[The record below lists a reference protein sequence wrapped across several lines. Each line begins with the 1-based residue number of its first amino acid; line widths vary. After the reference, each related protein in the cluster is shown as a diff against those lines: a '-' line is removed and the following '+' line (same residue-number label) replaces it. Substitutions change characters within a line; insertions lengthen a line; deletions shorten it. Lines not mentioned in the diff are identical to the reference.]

1 MITMPNSERL
11 RIAMATFARRAQA
24 FDERSE
30 KFIGKLQV
38 IRVVGI
44 ETAEGAASDGGRCNR

>member
-1 MITMPNSERL
+1 
-11 RIAMATFARRAQA
+11 MATFARRAQA